1 MNQRAPLK
9 YPGSKQLMMKRLL
22 RHLPKK
28 GDVIICRSVTFKRI
42 PNFFD
47 VSNTESKR
55 LVQISLVLWLA
66 NCRAEKIE

>member
-28 GDVIICRSVTFKRI
+28 GDVIICSSIYLNLQFR
-42 PNFFD
+42 
-47 VSNTESKR
+47 
-55 LVQISLVLWLA
+55 
-66 NCRAEKIE
+66 